1 MLPVAFKLS
10 MVERATNSFD
20 AKQAH
25 MLNFAK
31 ICCVGVLVDGALTF
45 GRGNRHEAASAF
57 KAFEQGC
64 FQHHLSQYCSFVLR
78 WVPGVLAHD
87 R

>member
-1 MLPVAFKLS
+1 MLLHYYSHGVLPVAFKLS

-25 MLNFAK
+25 MLNFAE

-45 GRGNRHEAASAF
+45 GRGPVR
-57 KAFEQGC
+57 
-64 FQHHLSQYCSFVLR
+64 L
-78 WVPGVLAHD
+78 PGAK
-87 R
+87 

>member
-1 MLPVAFKLS
+1 MLPVAFELS

-25 MLNFAK
+25 MLNFAE

-45 GRGNRHEAASAF
+45 GRGPVR
-57 KAFEQGC
+57 
-64 FQHHLSQYCSFVLR
+64 L
-78 WVPGVLAHD
+78 PGAK
-87 R
+87 